1 MQPCMLEL
9 AASLLNGCSLA
20 PGAAGRA
27 YSRACLPLQVFSSS
41 LQQVVD
47 IVVSH
52 QALREKCK
60 LVSLLLDAIVRP
72 APELFRPQL
81 RRMTFLLGELEP

>member
-1 MQPCMLEL
+1 M
-9 AASLLNGCSLA
+9 
-20 PGAAGRA
+20 
-27 YSRACLPLQVFSSS
+27 PLQVFSSS

-52 QALREKCK
+52 QALREKCQ

-81 RRMTFLLGELEP
+81 RRMTFLLGECSRQEADWHAWLRQRESDTLI

>member
-1 MQPCMLEL
+1 M
-9 AASLLNGCSLA
+9 
-20 PGAAGRA
+20 
-27 YSRACLPLQVFSSS
+27 PLQVFSSS

-81 RRMTFLLGELEP
+81 RRMTFLLGELGGAQQPMGA